1 MKSERPS
8 HTLPAV
14 RQQAKELRKSMTN
27 AEELL
32 WQRLRNRNWRGLKF
46 RRQCPIGPFIADF
59 YCAQFRLVIEIDGGI
74 HERQREADQARSQQF
89 SGYGYQVIRF
99 QNREVEDD
107 IEGVLNRIWDFCQD
121 SDKTPLPL
129 SGEG

>member
-1 MKSERPS
+1 MKSKRPS

-74 HERQREADQARSQQF
+74 HERQREADQARSQ
-89 SGYGYQVIRF
+89 
-99 QNREVEDD
+99 
-107 IEGVLNRIWDFCQD
+107 
-121 SDKTPLPL
+121 
-129 SGEG
+129 